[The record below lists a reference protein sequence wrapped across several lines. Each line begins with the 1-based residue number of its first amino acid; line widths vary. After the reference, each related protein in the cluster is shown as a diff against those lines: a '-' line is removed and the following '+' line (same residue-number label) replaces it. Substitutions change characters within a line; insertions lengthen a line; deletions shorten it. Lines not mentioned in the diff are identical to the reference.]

1 MTFYLRRRK
10 MRNKRFAIFIIA
22 LLLAVPDSFIFA
34 AQEKA
39 KDRGTQE
46 TGQKARQEQAP
57 EKTEDIYKHLEL
69 FSDVISIVR
78 SEYVDDVKSKDL
90 IYGAMKG
97 MIQSLDKYSE
107 FMDPDAYTE
116 MKVETEGAFG
126 GIGIEIAIKDDILTV
141 IAPIEDTPAYK
152 EGLKAGDRIVK
163 IDKDITRGI
172 TLLEAVKKLRGKP
185 GTQIP
190 MTILRESEGKILEF
204 TITRDIIKVKS
215 IRKAEILEDKIGY
228 IRLSVFQER
237 SAKDL
242 EGALVELE
250 KKGMDS
256 LILDL
261 RNDPGGLL
269 NVAAEVT
276 GKFLQAGEMIVYTKG
291 RDNRQNME
299 FKAKEK
305 KPRTEYP
312 LVILVDQGSASGSE
326 IVAGAIQDHKR
337 GIIVG
342 VKTFGKGSVQ
352 TVVPLSDGSALR
364 LTTSKYYTPAGRS
377 IHGEGIMPD
386 IVIEREEKS
395 QEEAKAKPDEVFEKL
410 EGAPPSDSKENARP
424 SAKKEVYDNQ
434 LQRAM
439 DVIKTMKI
447 YKTFSMKK

>member
-1 MTFYLRRRK
+1 MRSRR
-10 MRNKRFAIFIIA
+10 FVILVVILI
-22 LLLAVPDSFIFA
+22 LAVCGSLTFA
-34 AQEKA
+34 
-39 KDRGTQE
+39 
-46 TGQKARQEQAP
+46 AP
-57 EKTEDIYKHLEL
+57 EKEEDIYKHLEL

-78 SEYVDDVKSKDL
+78 AEYVEDVKSKDL

-107 FMDPDAYTE
+107 FMDPETYTE
-116 MKVETEGAFG
+116 MKVETEGEFG
-126 GIGIEIAIKDDILTV
+126 GIGIEIAIKDDMLTV

-152 EGLKAGDRIVK
+152 AGLKAGDRIVK

-190 MTILRESEGKILEF
+190 LTALRESEGKILEF

-242 EGALVELE
+242 EDALVELE

-269 NVAAEVT
+269 NVAADVT
-276 GKFLQAGEMIVYTKG
+276 GKFLPSGEMIVYTKG
-291 RDNRQNME
+291 RDKRQNME
-299 FKAKEK
+299 FKAKDK

-312 LVILVDQGSASGSE
+312 LVVLVDQGSASGSE
-326 IVAGAIQDHKR
+326 IVAGAIQDHRR

-342 VKTFGKGSVQ
+342 TKTFGKGSVQ
-352 TVVPLSDGSALR
+352 TVIPLPDGSALR
-364 LTTSKYYTPAGRS
+364 LTTSKYYTPGGRS
-377 IHGEGIMPD
+377 IHGEGIVPD

-395 QEEAKAKPDEVFEKL
+395 KEESKAKPEEVFEKL
-410 EGAPPSDSKENARP
+410 EETPPVDNKEGAKPSV
-424 SAKKEVYDNQ
+424 KKEEYDNQ
-434 LQRAM
+434 LQRAV